1 MPDDDNEKKQQ
12 QQQPSA
18 IFPEASTLPNLARA
32 NSTSSS
38 TTREAEE
45 LGSSR
50 TMEKAEGER
59 QGVSMKLRDLGE
71 GREEEEEEDRPTNAK
86 WRKKW

>member
-1 MPDDDNEKKQQ
+1 
-12 QQQPSA
+12 
-18 IFPEASTLPNLARA
+18 
-32 NSTSSS
+32 
-38 TTREAEE
+38 
-45 LGSSR
+45 
-50 TMEKAEGER
+50 MEKAEGER